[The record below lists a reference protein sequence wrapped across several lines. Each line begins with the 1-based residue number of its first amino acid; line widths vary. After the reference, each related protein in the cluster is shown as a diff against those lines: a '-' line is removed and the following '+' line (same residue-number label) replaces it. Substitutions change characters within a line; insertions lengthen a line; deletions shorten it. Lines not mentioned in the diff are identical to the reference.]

1 MRVCP
6 FPKSLHLRLL
16 LCLALL
22 AGSAGTQAA
31 GQDDD
36 WALFGRVLAL
46 VQTVTSAAAS
56 SDDPRAAERS
66 IGGMLAGE
74 NRQANRL
81 AAELMDEAFA
91 DMPAQY
97 KGSMLALAR
106 DMATIARREAARRP
120 AASDASAALQA
131 RRDLAAMGL
140 QYHDAVQF
148 LDAVKRNDALAVEL
162 FLAGRGVNTGARDAD
177 GRTAAD
183 IARAAGNAQISQLI
197 GSVR

>member
-131 RRDLAAMGL
+131 RRDLAAMSLPGP
-140 QYHDAVQF
+140 A
-148 LDAVKRNDALAVEL
+148 ALEV
-162 FLAGRGVNTGARDAD
+162 RGDPEDHLEGPRKNKSSSAALI
-177 GRTAAD
+177 RTVTSA
-183 IARAAGNAQISQLI
+183 
-197 GSVR
+197 